1 MTWPHMR
8 YYVKNGTPDSKV
20 ESTVYGGPP
29 VLDTNAAGALY
40 DKVAK
45 HAGFIVYARELEG

>member
-20 ESTVYGGPP
+20 ESTGYGGPP
-29 VLDTNAAGALY
+29 VLSVEVSAT
-40 DKVAK
+40 KMPK
-45 HAGFIVYARELEG
+45 RES